1 MCYPVSINNCIIF
14 VGPFVNYWV
23 TAVESY
29 HRSYNFK
36 NKIVGSAGVGWV
48 VVFPGT
54 IYSNFINRKNCL
66 LQLHMTA
73 TGVKARA

>member
-1 MCYPVSINNCIIF
+1 MCYPVAVNNCIIF

-36 NKIVGSAGVGWV
+36 NKIVD
-48 VVFPGT
+48 
-54 IYSNFINRKNCL
+54 
-66 LQLHMTA
+66 QQE
-73 TGVKARA
+73 